1 MLRAIGIGYSYPG
14 SIAALDN
21 VSLAIRPGRKV
32 ALLGANGAGKTT
44 FLLHLNGLLRPQRGE
59 IRLDD
64 VVMGYDRGSL
74 RRWRQRVGLVLQDPN
89 DQLFA
94 ATVFEDVSFGPLNLG
109 LTPAATR
116 ERIDTALAALD
127 IEALADRPTHMLSL
141 GQKKRVAIA
150 GVIAMRPDIL
160 VLDEPTAGL
169 DGDGSTRLVVLLDAL
184 HQRGT
189 TIVIATHD
197 TDLALEWADD
207 AAVFTAAGIER
218 AGPVDEVLS
227 DDGLLVRACLRRPWA
242 LEIKDALTTSG
253 VLNGHRL
260 RSRSDVV
267 AAIRACLNRDCSA
280 KPA

>member
-1 MLRAIGIGYSYPG
+1 MLSAIGIGYSYPG
-14 SIAALDN
+14 GIAALDN

-109 LTPAATR
+109 LTAAATR
-116 ERIDTALAALD
+116 ERIDTSLAALH
-127 IEALADRPTHMLSL
+127 IETLADRPTHMLSL

-169 DGDGSTRLVVLLDAL
+169 DGDGSARLVALLDAL

-227 DDGLLVRACLRRPWA
+227 DDDLLVRACLRRPWA
-242 LEIKDALTTSG
+242 LEVKDALATSG
-253 VLNGHRL
+253 ALNGNRL
-260 RSRSDVV
+260 RSRADVV
-267 AAIRACLNRDCSA
+267 AAIRACLNRDGCT